1 MLLYKIEL
9 VKGAKIRI
17 GMKKLF
23 NAIKKQD
30 LDTVIEIL
38 EHKPDLISSV
48 AKQPPKSDDGKSLLQ
63 VAIKDGTIEIANYLL
78 SKGADVNFIEAES
91 SVSGWRMPV
100 IQDALANAIIKSRW
114 CSVDKESNAIVQNTK
129 KEADEAFELL
139 KRMVSM
145 GANLDV
151 VDSYG
156 NTTME
161 RATMESQKILPH
173 YNYVTGEYT
182 KNRKITEELRCDLT
196 RIFHFLY
203 ENGLTSHIKM
213 RTSEMT
219 VNEFYSKQPLAEFL
233 ND

>member
-1 MLLYKIEL
+1 
-9 VKGAKIRI
+9 
-17 GMKKLF
+17 MKKLF
-23 NAIKKQD
+23 NAIKKHD
-30 LDTVIEIL
+30 FDTVKDIL
-38 EHKPDLISSV
+38 EHKPDLISCV

-78 SKGADVNFIEAES
+78 DKGADVNFIEAES

-100 IQDALANAIIKSRW
+100 IQDAVADAIIKSRW
-114 CSVDKESNAIVQNTK
+114 CVVDKDGNEIVQHTR
-129 KEADEAFELL
+129 KESDEAFDLV

-156 NTTME
+156 NTTIE
-161 RATMESQKILPH
+161 RATMDSQKILP
-173 YNYVTGEYT
+173 NYIYATGEYT
-182 KNRKITEELRCDLT
+182 KNRIITEDLRFDLT
-196 RIFHFLY
+196 RIYNFLF

-219 VNEFYSKQPLAEFL
+219 VKEFYNKQPLAEFL
-233 ND
+233 DD